1 MSEEKRKRTSVSDM
15 VRPASKQKQVAPPAP
30 THLDFEN
37 NLAEFDAELFE
48 FIAQTDPNFDLNLL
62 QNNPNPPVA
71 EPPTPPSSD
80 AMYPATK
87 EELGMPLRLTGP
99 KVVESDIFG
108 DEVIL
113 ESEVRVKGSVYGRK
127 EVHIGPS
134 CVIEGA
140 VISEGAVQIA
150 KGCRIEGAVVAS
162 DISLNGPVRVEGP
175 VFSRGRVAVQGQL
188 EAQALYAS
196 GAVSCTGNPKKDE
209 VRIAAGLIV
218 SRKGRI
224 ETDIPVYLANVKTD
238 PEKQK
243 FFLARTAN
251 QELDLKLTPPAGDA
265 QPAVVLTSLT
275 DADLEKLVTELASFE
290 ERNQ

>member
-140 VISEGAVQIA
+140 V
-150 KGCRIEGAVVAS
+150 VAS